1 MALCYVADAVS
12 RFLIGG
18 AQVSSASD
26 FQWLS
31 HLRFYW
37 TPGEADVFRKL
48 GIRMANAHFYYG
60 FE

>member
-1 MALCYVADAVS
+1 MADAVS
-12 RFLIGG
+12 CFWIGG